1 MIFPFENWQIL
12 IKISKRPFIKHEP
25 RRSRLH
31 GLLRTPFFH
40 DRAPFVPCRSIS
52 TFKKSTIKINP
63 LKLLKTYS
71 EHAPNIARGAKI
83 RLKNIKM
90 FRNDQNHNKE
100 TLAFDHMLCDQFREN
115 LGGVFLRRLI
125 LYPQYKMRRND
136 RYSTVNDASHRV
148 LYRSFRRISYWGYSM
163 RRLRNTPPNPSS
175 HTRSFSTR

>member
-1 MIFPFENWQIL
+1 MNHAVLGSTGSSEL
-12 IKISKRPFIKHEP
+12 
-25 RRSRLH
+25 RSFTTVLH
-31 GLLRTPFFH
+31 LF
-40 DRAPFVPCRSIS
+40 PCRSIS

-71 EHAPNIARGAKI
+71 EHAPNTARGAKI
-83 RLKNIKM
+83 RLKNVKM

-163 RRLRNTPPNPSS
+163 RDLRNTPPTFRRYP
-175 HTRSFSTR
+175 HIACA